1 MLTVKK
7 EGHAFDSKIIEKETV
22 AENKTVRNSDL
33 AVRKIEVGK
42 PYTINDILYNT
53 ASADLSKRSQFV
65 LKQFAKFLNNN
76 PTIKITIQGHTDD
89 EGDNARNLRLSQER
103 ADGVKAYLV
112 DLGVNKERM
121 IAKGFGETQ
130 PKAPNTSENNK
141 AQNRRTDFVIEN
153 I

>member
-1 MLTVKK
+1 
-7 EGHAFDSKIIEKETV
+7 
-22 AENKTVRNSDL
+22 
-33 AVRKIEVGK
+33 VGK

-65 LKQFAKFLNNN
+65 LQQFAKFLNNN